1 MNRIRKVSNTIIY
14 SITGR
19 TKETDLE
26 HINFNSLLFS
36 ALFIAIASSVFN
48 FIENL
53 GAILIGF
60 TIFSSLILAYLY
72 YLSRFKKRYNIWT
85 SGVVIMLLLSVF
97 WFMNGGVI
105 GSVPYLY
112 LLGIIVFSIT
122 ARRENLTGIFCL
134 FLLNL
139 FLLYILE
146 HFWGDILMHK
156 YPDESSHYSDMIFV
170 FLIVFLIIYFLTRF
184 VKRLYDDERNTA
196 QEQKKIIELQNKDL
210 LSSMTYASYIQKK
223 IISDENQMHSLFSDY
238 FVLFKPKNIVSG
250 DFYWIKE
257 KGKHG
262 IVAAAD
268 CTGHGV
274 PAAFLSILG
283 ISLFEE
289 IIKQEGED
297 LNPGSFLEKF
307 RTKFIAH
314 LQKNNFHSEQIRD
327 GIDMAICIVNYED
340 NTFQYAGANRPM
352 IMVRHNRHP
361 VPDGYSDYETE
372 GDYTLYSYKATKNT
386 IGFNYKEIPFINHVI
401 NFYSDDTFYVFSDG
415 YADQFNFLDKK
426 KFTLGKFKKELLKLQ
441 ELPLPA
447 QEEYL
452 MNLHKKWKGETN
464 QTDDM
469 LVIGMRL

>member
-1 MNRIRKVSNTIIY
+1 MIRIRKVSYTIIY

-210 LSSMTYASYIQKK
+210 LSSMTNASYIQKK

-268 CTGHGV
+268 CTGS
-274 PAAFLSILG
+274 P
-283 ISLFEE
+283 
-289 IIKQEGED
+289 KY
-297 LNPGSFLEKF
+297 
-307 RTKFIAH
+307 FI
-314 LQKNNFHSEQIRD
+314 
-327 GIDMAICIVNYED
+327 G
-340 NTFQYAGANRPM
+340 
-352 IMVRHNRHP
+352 
-361 VPDGYSDYETE
+361 
-372 GDYTLYSYKATKNT
+372 
-386 IGFNYKEIPFINHVI
+386 
-401 NFYSDDTFYVFSDG
+401 
-415 YADQFNFLDKK
+415 
-426 KFTLGKFKKELLKLQ
+426 
-441 ELPLPA
+441 
-447 QEEYL
+447 
-452 MNLHKKWKGETN
+452 
-464 QTDDM
+464 
-469 LVIGMRL
+469 